1 MLVSSSRIRTSYDR
15 EAVRVNGKKD
25 FYFLKKEVLMADL
38 YVYIGRK
45 IRELRKHHMGKGVDQ
60 ETVAAAVGSKA
71 NTVSRWESATYRPS
85 LRDLEK
91 LSRYF
96 GVSISVFF
104 PEMQDSRL
112 QALMS
117 ATGDLRDDEF
127 EELLEYA
134 RFRKARQMLRDAG
147 KPKKSRAR

>member
-1 MLVSSSRIRTSYDR
+1 MV
-15 EAVRVNGKKD
+15 
-25 FYFLKKEVLMADL
+25 DL
-38 YVYIGRK
+38 YVYIGKK
-45 IRELRKHHMGKGVDQ
+45 IRELRNHHLGKGVDQ
-60 ETVAAAVGSKA
+60 ETVAKAVGAKA
-71 NTVSRWESATYRPS
+71 NTVSRWESATYKPS
-85 LRDLEK
+85 LKDLEK

-127 EELLEYA
+127 EDLLEYA
-134 RFRKARQMLRDAG
+134 RFRRARQLLKDAS
-147 KPKKSRAR
+147 KPKSRRSTK

>member
-1 MLVSSSRIRTSYDR
+1 
-15 EAVRVNGKKD
+15 
-25 FYFLKKEVLMADL
+25 MADL
-38 YVYIGRK
+38 YVYIGKK
-45 IRELRKHHMGKGVDQ
+45 IRELRNHHQGKGVDQ
-60 ETVAAAVGSKA
+60 ETVANAVGTKA
-71 NTVSRWESATYRPS
+71 NTVSRWESATYKPS

-96 GVSISVFF
+96 GVSISAFF

-127 EELLEYA
+127 EDLLEYA
-134 RFRKARQMLRDAG
+134 RFRRARQILKDA
-147 KPKKSRAR
+147 SRKTSHRSTK

>member
-1 MLVSSSRIRTSYDR
+1 MV
-15 EAVRVNGKKD
+15 
-25 FYFLKKEVLMADL
+25 DL
-38 YVYIGRK
+38 YVYIGQK
-45 IRELRKHHMGKGVDQ
+45 IRELRKHHFGKGVDQ
-60 ETVAAAVGSKA
+60 ETVAKAVGTKA

-96 GVSISVFF
+96 GVSIGAFF
-104 PEMQDSRL
+104 PEMESSRL

-134 RFRKARQMLRDAG
+134 RFRRARQLLKDAS
-147 KPKKSRAR
+147 KPKRPRTK

>member
-1 MLVSSSRIRTSYDR
+1 MI
-15 EAVRVNGKKD
+15 
-25 FYFLKKEVLMADL
+25 DL
-38 YVYIGRK
+38 YIYIGKK
-45 IRELRKHHMGKGVDQ
+45 IRELRNHHQGKGVDQ
-60 ETVAAAVGSKA
+60 ETVAKAVGAKA
-71 NTVSRWESATYRPS
+71 NTVSRWESATYKPS

-96 GVSISVFF
+96 GVSISAFF

-127 EELLEYA
+127 EDLLEYA
-134 RFRKARQMLRDAG
+134 RFRRARQILKDASKQ
-147 KPKKSRAR
+147 KPRRSIK

>member
-1 MLVSSSRIRTSYDR
+1 MV
-15 EAVRVNGKKD
+15 
-25 FYFLKKEVLMADL
+25 DL
-38 YVYIGRK
+38 YVYIGKK
-45 IRELRKHHMGKGVDQ
+45 IRELRNHHQGKGVDQ
-60 ETVAAAVGSKA
+60 ETVAKAVGTKA
-71 NTVSRWESATYRPS
+71 NTVSRWESATYKPS

-96 GVSISVFF
+96 GVSISAFF

-127 EELLEYA
+127 EDLLEYA
-134 RFRKARQMLRDAG
+134 RFRRARQILKDASKQ
-147 KPKKSRAR
+147 KPRRSIK

>member
-1 MLVSSSRIRTSYDR
+1 MV
-15 EAVRVNGKKD
+15 
-25 FYFLKKEVLMADL
+25 DL
-38 YVYIGRK
+38 YVYIGKK
-45 IRELRKHHMGKGVDQ
+45 IRELRNHHQGKGVDQ
-60 ETVAAAVGSKA
+60 ETVAKAVGAKA
-71 NTVSRWESATYRPS
+71 NTVSRWESATYKPS

-96 GVSISVFF
+96 GVSISAFF

-127 EELLEYA
+127 EDLLEYA
-134 RFRKARQMLRDAG
+134 RFRRARQILKDASKQ
-147 KPKKSRAR
+147 KPRRSIK

>member
-1 MLVSSSRIRTSYDR
+1 M
-15 EAVRVNGKKD
+15 E
-25 FYFLKKEVLMADL
+25 DL

-45 IRELRKHHMGKGVDQ
+45 IRDLRNHHNGKGVDQ
-60 ETVAAAVGSKA
+60 ETVAKAVGTKA
-71 NTVSRWESATYRPS
+71 NTISRWESATYRPS

-96 GVSISVFF
+96 GVSISAFF
-104 PEMQDSRL
+104 PEMKDSRL

-127 EELLEYA
+127 EDLLEYA
-134 RFRKARQMLRDAG
+134 RFRKARQLLKDASKRKG
-147 KPKKSRAR
+147 RRSNK

>member
-1 MLVSSSRIRTSYDR
+1 MI
-15 EAVRVNGKKD
+15 
-25 FYFLKKEVLMADL
+25 DL
-38 YVYIGRK
+38 YVYIGKK
-45 IRELRKHHMGKGVDQ
+45 IRELRNHHQGKGVDQ
-60 ETVAAAVGSKA
+60 ETVAKAVGTKA
-71 NTVSRWESATYRPS
+71 NTVSRWESATYKPS

-96 GVSISVFF
+96 GVSISAFF

-127 EELLEYA
+127 EDLLEYA
-134 RFRKARQMLRDAG
+134 RFRRARQILKDASKQ
-147 KPKKSRAR
+147 KPRRSIK

>member
-1 MLVSSSRIRTSYDR
+1 M
-15 EAVRVNGKKD
+15 VN
-25 FYFLKKEVLMADL
+25 L
-38 YVYIGRK
+38 YVYIGKK
-45 IRELRKHHMGKGVDQ
+45 IRELRTHHLGKGVDQ
-60 ETVAAAVGSKA
+60 ETVAKAVGAKA

-85 LRDLEK
+85 LKDLEK

-117 ATGDLRDDEF
+117 ATGDLRDEEF
-127 EELLEYA
+127 EDLLEYA
-134 RFRKARQMLRDAG
+134 RFRRARQLLKDAS
-147 KPKKSRAR
+147 KPQSRRSNK

>member
-1 MLVSSSRIRTSYDR
+1 MI
-15 EAVRVNGKKD
+15 
-25 FYFLKKEVLMADL
+25 DL
-38 YVYIGRK
+38 YIYIGKK
-45 IRELRKHHMGKGVDQ
+45 IRELRNHHQGKGVDQ
-60 ETVAAAVGSKA
+60 ETVAKEVGAKA
-71 NTVSRWESATYRPS
+71 NTVSRWESATYKPS

-96 GVSISVFF
+96 GVSISAFF

-127 EELLEYA
+127 EDLLEYA
-134 RFRKARQMLRDAG
+134 RFRRARQILKDASKQ
-147 KPKKSRAR
+147 KPRRSIK